1 MSSEFD
7 EARKQLDSLIG
18 SKVTLVINSGLYK
31 GSYPSTLEEVE
42 DALVGV
48 SHPTFKGAFLPASRS
63 TELFMKIESSNC
75 IYQATVA
82 VVRSALNLN
91 IPILWLKL
99 VSALKKVQRRMFVR
113 VQTYIGANAFFLEA
127 PDSPERT
134 TLPSKEWFFV
144 RISDISLGGIG
155 ISIKENLIPHC
166 LEGGRYLLLIKIGN
180 TAIFIVGKIVKILPK
195 REGSVEVG
203 FAYESLSVSA
213 EKIMGS
219 YIRQQELTTRG

>member
-1 MSSEFD
+1 MNSELD
-7 EARKQLDSLIG
+7 ETRKQLDSLIG
-18 SKVTLVINSGLYK
+18 SKINLIINSGLYK

-42 DALVGV
+42 DGLVGV

-75 IYQATVA
+75 IYQSTVA
-82 VVRSALNLN
+82 VVRSALKLN

-99 VSALKKVQRRMFVR
+99 ASDLRKVQRRMFVR
-113 VQTYIGANAFFLEA
+113 VPTFIGANAFFLEA
-127 PDSPERT
+127 PDFPERT
-134 TLPSKEWFFV
+134 AQPSKEWFFV

-155 ISIKENLIPHC
+155 ISIKENLIPLC
-166 LEGGRYLLLIKIGN
+166 LEGGRYLLLIKISN
-180 TAIFIVGKIVKILPK
+180 TPIFIVGKIVKIMPK
-195 REGSVEVG
+195 RESSVEVG
-203 FAYESLSVSA
+203 FAYEGMSVSA